1 MYQNFK
7 FGLFL
12 FVFILSSFNS
22 PFVLARET
30 LHVMAWPGYVDADLV
45 RTFEKR
51 YKVNVE
57 VTLIDSD
64 DAMWHR
70 LSAKKDVK
78 FDVFAVN
85 AAQLQRY
92 IDHGISIPLTLSNIP
107 NTAKQLPRFRD
118 LSAIPGLTRKG
129 RDYAIPYTYSEMG
142 LIYDRKVFPSPPD
155 SFSLMWDK
163 RFQGQVLM
171 YA

>member
-7 FGLFL
+7 FVFFH
-12 FVFILSSFNS
+12 FVFILL
-22 PFVLARET
+22 VLDSASVFARET
-30 LHVMAWPGYVDADLV
+30 LHVMAWPGYADIDLV
-45 RTFEKR
+45 QTFEQR
-51 YKVNVE
+51 YNVNVE

-64 DAMWHR
+64 DVMWER
-70 LSAKKDVK
+70 LTAKKDVK

-92 IDHGISIPLTLSNIP
+92 IDHGISIPLTLANIP
-107 NTAKQLPRFRD
+107 NIAKQLPRFRN
-118 LSAIPGLTRKG
+118 LSVIPGLTRKG
-129 RDYAIPYTYSEMG
+129 REYAIPYTYSEMG
-142 LIYDRKVFPSPPD
+142 LIYNRKVFTSPPD

-163 RFQGQVLM
+163 RYQGRVLM